1 MMNKPETV
9 SFAVYEQVVWE
20 RDLAIHQ
27 LSEYGISLREKK
39 RPRIEIDEDFGTVLV
54 CAVRYCIGRQTYM
67 PSFVIDFIR
76 PLLPYLD
83 DKTLSIIK
91 LDITCAESYGDEK
104 IDKPVWMRF
113 LSDIEQEIELR
124 EDDC

>member
-27 LSEYGISLREKK
+27 LSEYGISLGEKK
-39 RPRIEIDEDFGTVLV
+39 RPLVEIDEDFGTVLV
-54 CAVRYCIGRQTYM
+54 CALRYCIGRQTYM

-76 PLLPYLD
+76 PLLPDLD
-83 DKTLSIIK
+83 NRTLKVMINDIK
-91 LDITCAESYGDEK
+91 YAESYGDEH
-104 IDKPVWMRF
+104 IDKPVWMRI
-113 LSDIEQEIELR
+113 LDDIWGEICRRKE
-124 EDDC
+124 E